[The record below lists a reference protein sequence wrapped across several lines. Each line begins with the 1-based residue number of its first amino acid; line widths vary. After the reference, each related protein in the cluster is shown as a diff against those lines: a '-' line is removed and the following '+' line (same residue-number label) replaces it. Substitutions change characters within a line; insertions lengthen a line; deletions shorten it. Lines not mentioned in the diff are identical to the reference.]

1 MHEPPIIPDER
12 EGDLLG
18 FEHRHHPDLAV
29 FLAGNQFMVAPYLL
43 KAFAAE
49 RPDLAR
55 IYCETLPP
63 GLELRQILAGSAM
76 FRGETLTV
84 RPDFYA
90 PVSHKGVDAVVQ
102 AGLADGDACAPYA
115 HNRIVLLVPAGN
127 PMDIT
132 GPADLAREGVRVSQP
147 DAAIEDIGIHI
158 RAMYEKAGGA
168 ALAERIL
175 DGKVRAGETYVTTV
189 HHRET
194 PQRLLDG
201 EADVG
206 PVWATEAAHA
216 RVLGLALEMV
226 DPGPELDMHEA
237 VAYMACPLRGGRNP
251 QGGLAFARF
260 LRSAAARE
268 IFERFG
274 FVPAE

>member
-18 FEHRHHPDLAV
+18 FELRHNPDLAV
-29 FLAGNQFMVAPYLL
+29 FLAGNQFMAAPHIL

-63 GLELRQILAGSAM
+63 GLELRQILAGSAV
-76 FRGETLTV
+76 FRGEILTV

-90 PVSHKGVDAVVQ
+90 PVSQKGVDAVVQ
-102 AGLADGDACAPYA
+102 AGLADRDACKPYV

-127 PMDIT
+127 PRNIA

-168 ALAERIL
+168 ALAARIL
-175 DGKVRAGETYVTTV
+175 EDKVRAGETYVTTV

-216 RVLGLALEMV
+216 RDRGLALEMV
-226 DPGPELDMHEA
+226 DPGPELDMHEV
-237 VAYMACPLRGGRNP
+237 VAYMACPLRGGGNP
-251 QGGLAFARF
+251 EGGLAFARF
-260 LRSAAARE
+260 LRSATARE
-268 IFERFG
+268 IYSRFG
-274 FVPAE
+274 FIPA